1 MLAGTVTTQVQLS
14 INTCVQPDLTVR
26 PDQTSPLH
34 VQLELIPVWITME
47 LSVTVSTVQLAITAM
62 VILNI
67 CFH

>member
-14 INTCVQPDLTVR
+14 INTCVQPDPTVR
-26 PDQTSPLH
+26 LDQTSPLH

-47 LSVTVSTVQLAITAM
+47 LSVTVSTVPPAITAM